1 MLPWLKKPI
10 RGLLL
15 DICGVLYESG
25 DTKAIA
31 GSVEAV
37 KMLRTSK
44 IPFRFITNET
54 QRTKAQLLSLLH
66 RIGFDV
72 YENDIFMCV
81 PAAKKLV
88 QEFGYRPYLL
98 VHPNVESEFH
108 GCDTSNPNC
117 VVLGDAGVHM
127 TYERLNQAFRV
138 LIGNPEAV
146 LMSLGKGKFYRE
158 HGELVLDVGPFAV
171 ALESACERRAIV
183 IGKPSEQFFNMALE
197 DMHLR
202 ADEVVMIGDDISSD
216 VGAAQ
221 SVGFRGVLV
230 RTGKYR
236 YVTAVRGYQPR
247 RTEVTARRFSLQ
259 AFRRQPPHR
268 EARCHCCQ
276 PRGSCG
282 ANRCAPAEPQIRY
295 VVVTRLN
302 KARSLNRNRLAKAQS
317 PDRLDE
323 AQDSDQDRMVVCLCW
338 G

>member
-25 DTKAIA
+25 DTKAIP

-81 PAAKKLV
+81 PAARKLV

-117 VVLGDAGVHM
+117 VVLGDAGAHM

-221 SVGFRGVLV
+221 SAGFRGVLV

-236 YVTAVRGYQPR
+236 PSDDSHPTVKPDAIVANLAEAVEHVVAHQPSH
-247 RTEVTARRFSLQ
+247 RFDTS
-259 AFRRQPPHR
+259 
-268 EARCHCCQ
+268 
-276 PRGSCG
+276 S
-282 ANRCAPAEPQIRY
+282 
-295 VVVTRLN
+295 
-302 KARSLNRNRLAKAQS
+302 
-317 PDRLDE
+317 
-323 AQDSDQDRMVVCLCW
+323 
-338 G
+338 